1 MMAKGKPPSEELALL
16 EPFKDKVPKEVFG
29 EAWEPPVSDGSG
41 QDRRQLRK
49 AQELLTAA
57 GWTVKDGKRVNAKG
71 EPLVVEFLVFEQVSQ
86 PHHALYI
93 KNLTSLGIDA
103 TVRLV
108 DPVQYRARMQEF
120 DFDIS
125 MNRMVFSLT
134 PGGELRNYFAG
145 KSADMKGSFNFAGI
159 NNPAVDALVE
169 KAIAAKDRTGLNTAC
184 RALDRVLRSEHY
196 WVTGWYKPSHWIA
209 YWDMFG
215 RPGTKP
221 HYARGIPETWWFDA
235 DKAAKLE
242 RSG

>member
-1 MMAKGKPPSEELALL
+1 LL
-16 EPFKDKVPKEVFG
+16 N
-29 EAWEPPVSDGSG
+29 A
-41 QDRRQLRK
+41 
-49 AQELLTAA
+49 T

-71 EPLVVEFLVFEQVSQ
+71 EPLTVEFLVFEQVSQ

-134 PGGELRNYFAG
+134 PGGELRNYFSG

-159 NNPAVDALVE
+159 NNPAVDGLVE
-169 KAIAAKDRTGLNTAC
+169 KAIAAKDRTGLNNAC

-209 YWDMFG
+209 YWDTFG